1 MLPVLRTITC
11 LLAVKVGG
19 EEGGVVG
26 VGDDLGLDGLDVG
39 GVGRRR
45 RLLGRLGARLQ
56 EAAVGQLQ
64 HRVAT
69 PGAAA
74 VASTGRRRVQGE
86 RAVRQIAGGLLLLLL
101 LLWGRRDDGAER
113 RRAPWELAVVLS
125 VGGGSQ
131 PEVVA
136 DLLHGLSLVM

>member
-1 MLPVLRTITC
+1 MR
-11 LLAVKVGG
+11 
-19 EEGGVVG
+19 

-39 GVGRRR
+39 GVGRGR

-69 PGAAA
+69 AAAAA

-86 RAVRQIAGGLLLLLL
+86 RAVRQIARGLLLL

-113 RRAPWELAVVLS
+113 RRAPWELAVVLA